1 MHLSAFNHLIKK
13 IRLIF
18 PTCLP
23 FNRQRTPPVRADTSA
38 VCDWLNHVRG
48 WHGGGGGG
56 GGRGGGLRERA
67 TGQASC
73 SGARSRSRSGL
84 EMSAPSPRSKPGIQN
99 YSVSLREPT
108 MRTKCLGKLPES
120 KLYSHFSFVKSC
132 FEKLVFELLIFLD
145 KLGKYAFFV
154 LLPRKRKS
162 KLEIKNI
169 FQKLLLNIT

>member
-38 VCDWLNHVRG
+38 SLWLIKPRAWLARG
-48 WHGGGGGG
+48 RG
-56 GGRGGGLRERA
+56 GGGLRERA

-99 YSVSLREPT
+99 YSVSLRKPT